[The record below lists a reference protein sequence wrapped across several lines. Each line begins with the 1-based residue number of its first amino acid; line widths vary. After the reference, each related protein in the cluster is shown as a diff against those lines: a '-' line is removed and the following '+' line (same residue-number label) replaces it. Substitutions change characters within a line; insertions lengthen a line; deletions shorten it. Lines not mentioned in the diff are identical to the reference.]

1 MLVAELVDTIWATRK
16 SEALSGVKF
25 LLAKVVG
32 GSRSGE
38 IIVVVDMI
46 GAGIGDRVIVATGT
60 AARRMMEDDQM
71 PVDAAVIGIID
82 ENYDQVKQKNGE
94 QNRFLK

>member
-38 IIVVVDMI
+38 IMVVVDMI

-71 PVDAAVIGIID
+71 PIDAAVIGIID

-94 QNRFLK
+94 QNRFLN

>member
-38 IIVVVDMI
+38 IMVVVDMI

-94 QNRFLK
+94 QNRFLS

>member
-38 IIVVVDMI
+38 IMVVVDMI

-71 PVDAAVIGIID
+71 PIDAAVIGIID

-94 QNRFLK
+94 QNRFLS